1 MCSLTAGG
9 LILSAHERNEQ
20 DSQSELEKAFVENFI
35 MVVIWKIVHFC
46 RSRSDNNETH
56 SWMLLEHSITSL
68 AFAVVAVFLISMP
81 SISLFVL

>member
-56 SWMLLEHSITSL
+56 S
-68 AFAVVAVFLISMP
+68 
-81 SISLFVL
+81 